1 MTNIK
6 LSDLQAAVEAQ
17 GLFLDEEDQGKLLR
31 AWRLLEN
38 PDGCAVCG
46 QHVLVGV
53 PKKRRGK
60 DILVSACCGSLIG

>member
-1 MTNIK
+1 VANIQLK
-6 LSDLQAAVEAQ
+6 DLQKAIEAQ

-38 PDGCAVCG
+38 PNGCPTCG

-53 PKKRRGK
+53 PTKRRGK
-60 DILVSACCGSLIG
+60 EILLSACCKTVLG